1 MANTHNIQ
9 SATAKSIRPFKSSE
23 EYLFA
28 MKEDLAEWLNE
39 LYGLDMTLE
48 AFMEVLETG
57 WVLCQH
63 ANNVTRVAQDFS
75 RDYPE
80 LLSKLKLP
88 QTGVTYTTTAQ
99 PGTFLARDNVSNFI
113 QWCRKELEIKDV
125 LMFETED
132 LVLRKNEKN
141 FVLCLLEVA
150 RRASKFGML
159 APVLIQMEE
168 EIEEEIREEMDLP
181 AEVIPPKP
189 KPQKEL
195 CDFKNLDEM
204 VRHLVSRC
212 TCPDQFPMVKVSEGK
227 YKVGD
232 SSTLIFVRIL
242 RNHVMVRVG
251 GGWDTLEHYL
261 DKHDPCRCTSLT
273 HKQFSRFSSPHRS
286 TTPVHEIKA
295 RLPPRTD
302 QTNKPQ
308 TAFILSRSQSPKP
321 PVEWRLTTPSALSLR
336 SHSAVRPPSPDVHIT
351 SGGNSATRNRR
362 DKSLPRQLFQTR
374 QKDRPSTPSY
384 QMSTNIDSTR
394 ANSNTTTAARTGRQR
409 SRTLPVSS
417 KPCPAAQENKRVIVP
432 MMDNKKVP
440 GQFIVPQQSDNRLS
454 RTWTHAQF
462 IESKVDQ
469 SNSIENKQSISA
481 FSQTHKPTSEMTSRI
496 SKGSA
501 RSYSPAPGR
510 VSKFSVIQDTDKKSE
525 KGQIIHRPLS
535 PAGAWQESCWQ
546 ESKCI
551 NKAVTDG
558 AKKWTQQKSQ
568 TQLRTPDS
576 YSINDNNNK
585 GVNND
590 RNNLCL
596 FTPPPINPAQE
607 FELYKSLED
616 EIASNMK
623 ALEVDPVEDNLEDS
637 GLNTFSSAS
646 SLPSSSKQKE
656 FKRLDSPS
664 SSKCSVS
671 SFTVAASHF
680 NNINR
685 PYSCSNVA
693 STHSI
698 KVTDNGSSFNVVL
711 AELVSGTPKLNRVN
725 IENWIAK
732 SPPKMVFTD
741 SNADLQP
748 AALSSI
754 ETNKLF
760 PNRIEVQSEQCSKIG
775 STSVQCNQE
784 NNDFKGTNPGS
795 VESHIM
801 PAGNN
806 MNALEV
812 NSKSTNEGSDTN
824 SSLEWPD
831 PPCTVQKVRVQQ
843 GRQKRSLKKPE
854 RVPSIYKL
862 KLRPKIRP
870 RRDNRP
876 EKRPS
881 KIPTPLSYREADK
894 TLKGATKSGSS
905 HKSLKANSK
914 ISKSKAQGKQIPTLY
929 FTKPEEDLCSRED
942 RRPRQY
948 SASPRG
954 RTAVLQ
960 STIEDT
966 EQQREDEESWV

>member
-1 MANTHNIQ
+1 MANPHNIQ

-39 LYGLDMTLE
+39 LYGLGMALE
-48 AFMEVLETG
+48 GFMEVLETG

-75 RDYPE
+75 RDYPQ
-80 LLSKLKLP
+80 LLAKLKLP
-88 QTGVTYTTTAQ
+88 QSGVTYTSTAQ

-168 EIEEEIREEMDLP
+168 EIEEEIREELDLP
-181 AEVIPPKP
+181 PEIIPPKP

-195 CDFKNLDEM
+195 CDFKNLDKM

-232 SSTLIFVRIL
+232 SNTLIFVRIL

-273 HKQFSRFSSPHRS
+273 HKQAARFSSPHRS

-295 RLPPRTD
+295 RLPPRSD

-308 TAFILSRSQSPKP
+308 TTLILSRSQSPMP
-321 PVEWRLTTPSALSLR
+321 PVEWRLNTPSALSLR
-336 SHSAVRPPSPDVHIT
+336 SRSAVRPPSPDVHTT
-351 SGGNSATRNRR
+351 SGGNSITRAPR
-362 DKSLPRQLFQTR
+362 DKSEPRQLFQTR

-384 QMSTNIDSTR
+384 QMSVNIGSSR
-394 ANSNTTTAARTGRQR
+394 ANSNTTTAARTGRER

-417 KPCPAAQENKRVIVP
+417 KPCPVAQENKRSIVP
-432 MMDNKKVP
+432 STDSKKVP
-440 GQFIVPQQSDNRLS
+440 KQLIVPQQSDNRLN
-454 RTWTHAQF
+454 RTWTNAQF
-462 IESKVDQ
+462 VESKMDQ
-469 SNSIENKQSISA
+469 SNSNESKQSISS
-481 FSQTHKPTSEMTSRI
+481 FSQTHRPTSETTPRI

-501 RSYSPAPGR
+501 RSYSPVPGR
-510 VSKFSVIQDTDKKSE
+510 VSKISVAQETEKKSE
-525 KGQIIHRPLS
+525 KGQVTHRPLRL
-535 PAGAWQESCWQ
+535 AGTWQESCWQ
-546 ESKCI
+546 ESKCTS
-551 NKAVTDG
+551 KPLTDR
-558 AKKWTQQKSQ
+558 AKKGTQQKSPIRS
-568 TQLRTPDS
+568 RTPDP
-576 YSINDNNNK
+576 YSINNNNNK
-585 GVNND
+585 GINND
-590 RNNLCL
+590 KKELCL

-607 FELYKSLED
+607 SELYKSLED

-623 ALEVDPVEDNLEDS
+623 ALEVHLGEDNLEDS
-637 GLNTFSSAS
+637 GVNAFASVS
-646 SLPSSSKQKE
+646 SLSSSSKWKE

-671 SFTVAASHF
+671 SFPGAPSYF
-680 NNINR
+680 GNINR
-685 PYSCSNVA
+685 PCSCSKVA
-693 STHSI
+693 STQPI
-698 KVTDNGSSFNVVL
+698 TMTENGSNFNAVL
-711 AELVSGTPKLNRVN
+711 AELVGGTPKLNRVD

-732 SPPKMVFTD
+732 SPPQMVFTD
-741 SNADLQP
+741 SNADLQT
-748 AALSSI
+748 AALRTIESS
-754 ETNKLF
+754 KLF
-760 PNRIEVQSEQCSKIG
+760 SDRAEVQSARRSG
-775 STSVQCNQE
+775 SMSLQFNQE
-784 NNDFKGTNPGS
+784 NSGFKGTSPGS
-795 VESHIM
+795 VESPVT
-801 PAGNN
+801 PAQ
-806 MNALEV
+806 NALEV

-831 PPCTVQKVRVQQ
+831 PPSALQTARVQQ
-843 GRQKRSLKKPE
+843 VRQKRSLKKPE

-876 EKRPS
+876 EKKPS
-881 KIPTPLSYREADK
+881 KIPTPLSYRAADK
-894 TLKGATKSGSS
+894 TLKGMTKPGSS

-914 ISKSKAQGKQIPTLY
+914 ISKPKVQGKPIHTLY
-929 FTKPEEDLCSRED
+929 FTKPEEDRGSGED
-942 RRPRQY
+942 PWPPQH
-948 SASPRG
+948 RG
-954 RTAVLQ
+954 RTAVAQ
-960 STIEDT
+960 RSIIEDT
-966 EQQREDEESWV
+966 QRKEDEESWV

>member
-9 SATAKSIRPFKSSE
+9 GATAKSIRPFKSSE
-23 EYLFA
+23 EYLYA
-28 MKEDLAEWLNE
+28 MKEDLAEWLKE
-39 LYGLDMTLE
+39 LYGLEVGLE
-48 AFMEVLETG
+48 GLVEVLETG

-75 RDYPE
+75 RDYPQ
-80 LLSKLKLP
+80 LLSQLKLP
-88 QTGVTYTTTAQ
+88 HAGVTYTTSAQ

-181 AEVIPPKP
+181 PEVIPPKP
-189 KPQKEL
+189 KPQKQL

-273 HKQFSRFSSPHRS
+273 HKQVSRFSSPHRAA
-286 TTPVHEIKA
+286 TPVHEIKA

-308 TAFILSRSQSPKP
+308 TALILSRSQSPMP

-336 SHSAVRPPSPDVHIT
+336 SHSAAVRPLSPDVQVR
-351 SGGNSATRNRR
+351 GNSATRNPR
-362 DKSLPRQLFQTR
+362 DKSEPRQLFQTR

-384 QMSTNIDSTR
+384 QVLTNVDCAR
-394 ANSNTTTAARTGRQR
+394 VNSNTTTAARTGREK
-409 SRTLPVSS
+409 SRALPVRS
-417 KPCPAAQENKRVIVP
+417 AAQENKQSNEPTMV
-432 MMDNKKVP
+432 NKKVP
-440 GQFIVPQQSDNRLS
+440 SQLIVPQQPDNKLS
-454 RTWTHAQF
+454 RTWTNAQF
-462 IESKVDQ
+462 TGSKVDQ
-469 SNSIENKQSISA
+469 SRSNANKQSTGT

-501 RSYSPAPGR
+501 RNHSPAPGR
-510 VSKFSVIQDTDKKSE
+510 LSKFSVVQDADKESE
-525 KGQIIHRPLS
+525 RGHVSHRPVT
-535 PAGAWQESCWQ
+535 PAGTRQESCRQ

-551 NKAVTDG
+551 RKPLTDG
-558 AKKWTQQKSQ
+558 AKKPTQQKSQ
-568 TQLRTPDS
+568 IRSRTPEP
-576 YSINDNNNK
+576 YSINNNNNNNK
-585 GVNND
+585 GVNNG
-590 RNNLCL
+590 RNEACL

-607 FELYKSLED
+607 SELYKSLED

-623 ALEVDPVEDNLEDS
+623 ALEVDLDEDNLEDS
-637 GLNTFSSAS
+637 GLNTFSSVS

-656 FKRLDSPS
+656 FKRPDSMS
-664 SSKCSVS
+664 SSRYLIS
-671 SFTVAASHF
+671 SFPGTASHF
-680 NNINR
+680 DNSNR

-693 STHSI
+693 SPGSI
-698 KVTDNGSSFNVVL
+698 KVTQNGNSFDAVL
-711 AELVSGTPKLNRVN
+711 AELVSGTQNLNRVD

-732 SPPKMVFTD
+732 SPPEMAAPD
-741 SNADLQP
+741 SNSNLEP
-748 AALSSI
+748 AILSSM
-754 ETNKLF
+754 ETSRPF
-760 PNRIEVQSEQCSKIG
+760 PNRIEEQSARYTKIG
-775 STSVQCNQE
+775 STDVHCNQE
-784 NNDFKGTNPGS
+784 NNGFKDTHPDS
-795 VESHIM
+795 VKNQ
-801 PAGNN
+801 ATTAQND
-806 MNALEV
+806 MNAIEV
-812 NSKSTNEGSDTN
+812 KSIYTNEGSDTN
-824 SSLEWPD
+824 SSFEWPE
-831 PPCTVQKVRVQQ
+831 PPCSLQKPRVQQ

-881 KIPTPLSYREADK
+881 KIPTPLSYRQEDK
-894 TLKGATKSGSS
+894 TLKGTTKSGSL
-905 HKSLKANSK
+905 HKTIKANSK
-914 ISKSKAQGKQIPTLY
+914 IAKSKVQGKQIPTLY
-929 FTKPEEDLCSRED
+929 FTKSKEDLGSEEDHWL
-942 RRPRQY
+942 PQY
-948 SASPRG
+948 SVSSRG
-954 RTAVLQ
+954 RTAVQQ
-960 STIEDT
+960 SITDNT
-966 EQQREDEESWV
+966 EQRQEDEESWV